1 MHDPTIDSYALVSDW
16 FEGNTLCL
24 RRQDKQTIA
33 GISDILLGAKPYVV
47 VAGPGSVLISHYFE
61 LIYRQ
66 VKANDDLAID
76 VFLPATADGLLARFN
91 DVLAEL
97 SVDEARQAPTEYSH
111 RRILML
117 SESADLGQREWDLMA
132 RLLGDFPGAN
142 FGLLVFVDEPDN
154 ALVQGFMKSMG
165 SKLSYCALNFPNGE
179 ELQQLL
185 ESADGDDQESQ
196 VFDTLRRLGVSFG
209 EAVEPVDHAGETNL
223 PSSKSESAAG
233 PFDMSSD
240 GRKGFK
246 QLRLLLLGLFVAV
259 VVSVSV
265 SLALNDDL
273 THEGFTELLP
283 AWEPTAILQ
292 GWSFGSIEDSIQDEP
307 TNVEDSGVGPL
318 EGDDG
323 DSNVRSASE
332 DLPNGDPGLG
342 RKLLVDAESELDRR
356 EDRVIVVPQPQ
367 AIDPPAIDPPTIDP
381 PTIKTRSSAT
391 KSINPVPQEVPQ
403 WLAEVTAKRQQ
414 QRLSPPA
421 QTEPVTPQIVAGKSP
436 ATVVLD
442 PVGYYIQFNAMQI
455 EENATRERDR
465 LASEF
470 DSHILRVRS
479 AKGVFF
485 VVVAGPYRTLVDAIM
500 AKDAANI
507 VDVII
512 VQGAQLERRQVLE
525 PESNF
530 ER

>member
-1 MHDPTIDSYALVSDW
+1 MHDPTIDSSAPLSDW

-24 RRQDKQTIA
+24 RRQDKQSIA
-33 GISDILLGAKPYVV
+33 TISDILLGAKPYVV
-47 VAGPGSVLISHYFE
+47 VAGPGAGLISHYFE

-97 SVDEARQAPTEYSH
+97 SVDEARQAPTGFSQ

-154 ALVQGFMKSMG
+154 VLVQGFMKSMG
-165 SKLSYCALNFPNGE
+165 SKLKHCALNFPNGD

-185 ESADGDDQESQ
+185 ESADGEDQESQ

-209 EAVEPVDHAGETNL
+209 EAVEPIDNAGVANL
-223 PSSKSESAAG
+223 SSSKSESAA
-233 PFDMSSD
+233 PLFYLSSA

-246 QLRLLLLGLFVAV
+246 QLRMLLLGLFVAV

-273 THEGFTELLP
+273 THEAFTELLS
-283 AWEPTAILQ
+283 AWKPTAILQ
-292 GWSFGSIEDSIQDEP
+292 DWGFDSTEDPMQDESA
-307 TNVEDSGVGPL
+307 NVQGTGVGPL
-318 EGDDG
+318 ESDDG
-323 DSNVRSASE
+323 DSNVGSASE
-332 DLPNGDPGLG
+332 DLATGDLGLRG
-342 RKLLVDAESELDRR
+342 KLLLDVGLELGRR
-356 EDRVIVVPQPQ
+356 EDGDIAAPQPQ
-367 AIDPPAIDPPTIDP
+367 TIDSPTIDP
-381 PTIKTRSSAT
+381 PTIKTRSSET
-391 KSINPVPQEVPQ
+391 KSIDPVPQEVPQ
-403 WLAEVTAKRQQ
+403 WLVEVTAKRQQ

-421 QTEPVTPQIVAGKSP
+421 QKVPVTPQVVAGKSQS
-436 ATVVLD
+436 TVALD
-442 PVGYYIQFNAMQI
+442 PAGYYIQFNAMQV
-455 EENATRERDR
+455 EVNATRELERI
-465 LASEF
+465 AAVF
-470 DSHILRVRS
+470 DSHILRLNL

-485 VVVAGPYRTLVDAIM
+485 VVVAGPYRTLLDATN

-507 VDVII
+507 VDVMI
-512 VQGAQLERRQVLE
+512 VQGAQLQRRQVAE